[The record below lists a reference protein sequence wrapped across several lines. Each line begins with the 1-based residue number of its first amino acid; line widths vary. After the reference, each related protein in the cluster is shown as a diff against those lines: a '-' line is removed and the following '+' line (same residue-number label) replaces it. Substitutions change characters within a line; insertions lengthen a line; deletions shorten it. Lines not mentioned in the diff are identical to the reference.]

1 MTSRPKQENS
11 LLATP
16 VYYYVCKL
24 TLDLLQIMDGED
36 LEMLWES
43 PSVSTVS
50 PADPT
55 LDGITSQGPSSIDLD
70 EQLQDIVAKMTDDV
84 CNVSADDRPS
94 CESMT
99 CGDDADAESDLG
111 APFNFSDS
119 DNEVRIGMSQTP
131 LHNVCTVILY
141 MHSFIIVFVGA

>member
-1 MTSRPKQENS
+1 
-11 LLATP
+11 
-16 VYYYVCKL
+16 
-24 TLDLLQIMDGED
+24 MDGED

-70 EQLQDIVAKMTDDV
+70 EQLQEIVAKMTDV
-84 CNVSADDRPS
+84 CNSQVVSADERPS

-99 CGDDADAESDLG
+99 CGDDVDADSDLG

-119 DNEVRIGMSQTP
+119 DNEV
-131 LHNVCTVILY
+131 
-141 MHSFIIVFVGA
+141 